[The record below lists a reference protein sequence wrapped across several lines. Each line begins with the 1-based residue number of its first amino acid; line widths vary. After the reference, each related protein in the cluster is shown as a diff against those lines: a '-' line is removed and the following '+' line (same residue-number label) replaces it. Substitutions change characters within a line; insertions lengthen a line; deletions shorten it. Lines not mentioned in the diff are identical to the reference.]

1 LVAVAYLVGSDKI
14 LKAIEDM
21 KKPELLEVV
30 FNLMNSS
37 FEHSK
42 AGMDFSK
49 LSNENSK
56 LQVEFYGGEVGG
68 KSNRQ
73 PAQKVPQVQPV
84 YGLKSEH
91 KDKL

>member
-1 LVAVAYLVGSDKI
+1 
-14 LKAIEDM
+14 
-21 KKPELLEVV
+21 
-30 FNLMNSS
+30 MNSS

-56 LQVEFYGGEVGG
+56 LQSEFYGGEAGG

-73 PAQKVPQVQPV
+73 QSHKVPQVQPV
-84 YGLKSEH
+84 YGLKSDH
-91 KDKL
+91 KDKM